1 MTFVMDHFAF
11 MVDHFTAA
19 AARFDMGMLDVMDVT
34 FMLNHF
40 TATARCW
47 CWCWFAARCWCWG
60 WGRFAAR
67 CWGRGRFAAGVSRR
81 GAATMLLGEQLGKQT
96 AATVM
101 LGQNRGTAAAVLG
114 SQLAQQT
121 AAAIARVTGTC
132 TVSLQ
137 LGEQAAAAMTRFSR
151 LLGSE
156 SRAHQQG
163 ASDGVAQK
171 LTHCSNSPECRTNQV
186 SILPQLNLPLIMGAK
201 TLRDPRH
208 AVAASCN
215 RNNAVKLGKDC
226 GTTKILR

>member
-1 MTFVMDHFAF
+1 MTFMMDHFAF
-11 MVDHFTAA
+11 MMDHFTAA
-19 AARFDMGMLDVMDVT
+19 AARFDMGMLDVMNVT

-47 CWCWFAARCWCWG
+47 GRCRFAARCWCWCR
-60 WGRFAAR
+60 GRFAAR
-67 CWGRGRFAAGVSRR
+67 CWGRSRFAAGVSRR

-101 LGQNRGTAAAVLG
+101 LGQNRCTAAAVLG

-121 AAAIARVTGTC
+121 AAAVARVTGTC